1 MRKWRLAGLLLL
13 CLLATALLHAQGKW
27 AGPLKKYIDS
37 SYADERAVAWLPG
50 WQYREGAL
58 ITDVTDPEAMISL
71 QAYRKG
77 SQWLVLMSLREDSLQ
92 KNWRVLDILWVKNVK
107 TGWGIRTFGCREN
120 GHENSELLAHVR
132 IAHAY
137 VLKSVKQA
145 WRANRDKRRFEIQ
158 PVLGIDCLNE
168 GGD

>member
-1 MRKWRLAGLLLL
+1 MKQMRLAGLLLL
-13 CLLATALLHAQGKW
+13 GLMVSALLHAQGKW

-37 SYADERAVAWLPG
+37 SYADERAVSWLPG
-50 WQYREGAL
+50 WQYREGSL
-58 ITDVTDPEAMISL
+58 ITDVNDPDAITL

-77 SQWLVLMSLREDSLQ
+77 SQWMVLMSLREGSLSE
-92 KNWRVLDILWVKNVK
+92 NWRVLDILWVKNVK
-107 TGWGIRTFGCREN
+107 SGWGIRTFGCRQN
-120 GHENSELLAHVR
+120 GRENSELLAHVR

-145 WRANRDKRRFEIQ
+145 WRAHRDKRRFEIQ
-158 PVLGIDCLNE
+158 SVLGIDCLNE